1 MLTFKARQQRFA
13 EAYNF
18 SILPD
23 PESFG
28 SATEQPEHPEH
39 PPFAALPSWP
49 EQSHVPRC
57 MRRLTAST
65 ASATITKHIITVA
78 GVISKGTIVEPPRSR
93 CLGGSPMASRAWLVC
108 VTCPVQS
115 ARFERFAHCERRA
128 HSFAYAAFFS
138 ASRFRRPF
146 SPPNFGM
153 GRKSWNS
160 NPAST
165 TTATPVHTLNP
176 PPERIIP
183 N

>member
-1 MLTFKARQQRFA
+1 MLTFKVRQQRFA

-28 SATEQPEHPEH
+28 SGTEHPEHPEH

-78 GVISKGTIVEPPRSR
+78 GVISKGTIVEPPQSRCQGRLAIGEPPLACLRYLCKAHVLCALPTASDVRTRSPTQRSSLPRGSAGRSR
-93 CLGGSPMASRAWLVC
+93 RRISAWGARAGTAIRLVL
-108 VTCPVQS
+108 PQPHRS
-115 ARFERFAHCERRA
+115 IR
-128 HSFAYAAFFS
+128 
-138 ASRFRRPF
+138 
-146 SPPNFGM
+146 
-153 GRKSWNS
+153 
-160 NPAST
+160 
-165 TTATPVHTLNP
+165 
-176 PPERIIP
+176 
-183 N
+183 